1 MEVIILYEGDK
12 EMDGRV
18 KRGVTSHKEM
28 GPWNRDPDHPIVS
41 VILVSYNSATFIL
54 SCLSS
59 IQRCIPGLTHEI
71 VVVDNHSRHHSCE
84 LIRMGFPDLIL
95 IENPANLGFGRAVNQ
110 GFRRSRGK
118 YLLILNPDVIL
129 LPGAVEKAINFLEG
143 HSEITLL
150 LPKLLNPDGTLQFSC
165 RTFFNLTTLLLRRT
179 PLGKVFPNHRVIR
192 EHLMTD
198 WNHDEVREVDWGLGA
213 CMFLRREAIGDGNLS
228 DERFFL
234 YFEDI
239 DLCFRLKNEGRKVI
253 YYPDAAMVHYHVRE
267 SARGFMNRAKWEL
280 FISLLKFYFKHGRL
294 APG

>member
-1 MEVIILYEGDK
+1 
-12 EMDGRV
+12 MDGRG
-18 KRGVTSHKEM
+18 KGHIASHNKMELL
-28 GPWNRDPDHPIVS
+28 NRAPYKPMVS
-41 VILVSYNSATFIL
+41 IILVSYNSATFIL

-59 IQRCIPGLTHEI
+59 IQQCLQGLSHEI
-71 VVVDNHSRHHSCE
+71 VVVDNHSQDHSRELMRMRFPE
-84 LIRMGFPDLIL
+84 LIM
-95 IENPANLGFGRAVNQ
+95 IENSSNLGFGRAVNQ
-110 GFRRSRGK
+110 GFRRARGK
-118 YLLILNPDVIL
+118 YILILNPDVTL
-129 LPGAVEKAINFLEG
+129 LPGAVEKAIDFLEE
-143 HSEITLL
+143 HSEVALL

-165 RTFFNLTTLLLRRT
+165 RTFFNLSTLIFRRT
-179 PLGKVFPNHRVIR
+179 PLGKFFPNHRIIR
-192 EHLMTD
+192 KHLMMD

-213 CMFLRREAIGDGNLS
+213 CMFLRREAISDGNLF

-294 APG
+294 APGNS